1 LSKERDSVT
10 SGLDPNETG
19 VESLVRGF
27 FEEAIN
33 TGDLSAFDRYCGENY
48 VWHGGADPG
57 GLGDVSGLDNF
68 KDAVAMFFN
77 GFPDLKV
84 EILDMLVD
92 GDKAAVRFRETGT
105 HLGPFVGI
113 AATGNVVSF
122 AGMGIYR
129 AEGGQLVE
137 EWFVDDS
144 RAIFEQ
150 IGAIPVIRE
159 ADD

>member
-1 LSKERDSVT
+1 MSDDVAA
-10 SGLDPNETG
+10 
-19 VESLVRGF
+19 LVRGF
-27 FEEAIN
+27 FDEAIN
-33 TGDLSAFDRYCGENY
+33 TGNLDAFDEYCGEGY

-57 GLGDVSGLDNF
+57 GLGDVHGLESF
-68 KDAVAMFFN
+68 KKAVAMFFT

-92 GDKAAVRFRETGT
+92 GDRAAVRFLETGT
-105 HLGPFVGI
+105 HAGPFVGI
-113 AATGNVVSF
+113 EPTGNAVAF

-129 AEGGQLVE
+129 AQGGKLVE

-150 IGAIPVIRE
+150 IGAIPLLRE
-159 ADD
+159 PSVKSPKAR

>member
-1 LSKERDSVT
+1 VEDVRTVMTDVA
-10 SGLDPNETG
+10 TG
-19 VESLVRGF
+19 QMSEVEALVRGF

-33 TGDLSAFDRYCGENY
+33 TGDLDAFDKYCGPDY
-48 VWHGGADPG
+48 IWHGGADPG
-57 GLGDVSGLDNF
+57 GLGDVHGLVNF
-68 KDAVAMFFN
+68 KKAVAMFFT

-92 GDKAAVRFRETGT
+92 GERAAVRFRETGT
-105 HLGPFVGI
+105 HRGPFVGV
-113 AATGNVVSF
+113 APTGNSVTF

-129 AEGGQLVE
+129 ADGGKLVE

-150 IGAIPVIRE
+150 IGAIPVLRE
-159 ADD
+159 EDA

>member
-1 LSKERDSVT
+1 MTTEV
-10 SGLDPNETG
+10 ET
-19 VESLVRGF
+19 LIKGF

-33 TGDLSAFDRYCGENY
+33 TGDLEAFDKYCAREY

-57 GLGDVSGLDNF
+57 GLGDVYGLENF
-68 KDAVAMFFN
+68 KNAVSMFFT
-77 GFPDLKV
+77 GFPDLRV

-92 GDKAAVRFRETGT
+92 GDRAAVRFRETGT
-105 HLGPFVGI
+105 HRGTFVGV
-113 AATGNVVSF
+113 APTGRKVTF

-129 AEGGQLVE
+129 AEGGKLVE

-150 IGAIPVIRE
+150 IGAIPVLRE
-159 ADD
+159 ADA

>member
-1 LSKERDSVT
+1 MVTSDSVT
-10 SGLDPNETG
+10 GDARD

-33 TGDLSAFDRYCGENY
+33 TGNLDAFDGYCGPGY
-48 VWHGGADPG
+48 IWHGGADPG
-57 GLGDVSGLDNF
+57 GLGDVHGLENF
-68 KDAVAMFFN
+68 KRAVGMFFT

-92 GDKAAVRFRETGT
+92 GNRAAVRFRETGT
-105 HLGPFVGI
+105 HRGTFVGVG
-113 AATGNVVSF
+113 ATGSEISF

-129 AEGGQLVE
+129 AEDGMLVE

-150 IGAIPVIRE
+150 IGAIPIIRE
-159 ADD
+159 PDAGVEA